1 MGHLVDDVKLL
12 NGDLV
17 NFIEDINAWDVHPV
31 VKGIKLVSTQHT
43 PLSQFYF

>member
-17 NFIEDINAWDVHPV
+17 DFIEDINAWDVHPV
-31 VKGIKLVSTQHT
+31 VTETKLVST
-43 PLSQFYF
+43 L